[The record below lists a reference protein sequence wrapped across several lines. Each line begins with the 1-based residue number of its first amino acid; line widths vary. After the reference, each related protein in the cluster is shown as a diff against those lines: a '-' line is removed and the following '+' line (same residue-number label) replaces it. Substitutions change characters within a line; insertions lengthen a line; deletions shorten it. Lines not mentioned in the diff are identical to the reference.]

1 MTVYVHHGTPGTRK
15 CHVPNP
21 PRQHQ
26 RYSPLCLAGQARTP
40 FLFLRKGEVDGG
52 VDEEGSFQYDWFD
65 EGTQDSA
72 VSLGQRRDG
81 GGITQRQ
88 HGSSAAHRESAV
100 YLWTGLRGA
109 QQQSKRLPLLLRDM
123 KRERGS
129 IGRRAAILHPRWLVS
144 PPDPHLMAG
153 VMHPESNTK

>member
-1 MTVYVHHGTPGTRK
+1 MVRRVHENAMFQILHDSTRGTVPCVWQVKQEH
-15 CHVPNP
+15 
-21 PRQHQ
+21 
-26 RYSPLCLAGQARTP
+26 P
-40 FLFLRKGEVDGG
+40 FFFLRKGEVDGE
-52 VDEEGSFQYDWFD
+52 VYEEGSFQYDWFD